1 MMQAAGFPPAN
12 PCPVR
17 PFPGTR
23 APFQLIT
30 MRSPLFRLCT
40 PLLGAVLLFSQSAR
54 GASSWDGK
62 APVDYVL
69 SVETDRDDAIYKQ
82 GETVTFTVELQHN
95 QKPAADAEIEWT
107 TSKDGVAPI
116 QTGKLVL
123 KDGRGVIT
131 GVLKEP
137 GFLQCKVAFKGAKPA
152 ISALSAGGIDLA
164 SIKPSMPAPADFDA
178 FWAAQKKRLAAVPMN
193 TRMTAVPP
201 PATRKGAET
210 FSFVVDSIGAP
221 STGFYGRP
229 IGAKP
234 KSLPAVLFVP
244 GAGVRS
250 ANLDS
255 MAGWAAAGMIVAEIN
270 AHGIANG
277 ETRDYYAALDAGE
290 LSDYRK
296 RGRESR
302 DTFYFQGVYFR
313 VLRAL
318 QFLTEQPE
326 WDGKT
331 LVILGGSQGGG
342 LSLAGAALEPRVS
355 FIVSNVP
362 GLTDHTGMVAGRI
375 AGWPKA
381 IPVGADGKPDAK
393 VLEAMRYYD
402 GVNFAARIKVPVHME
417 VGFIDVICP
426 PTASY
431 AAYNNL
437 GGKKTMI
444 THPDRGHDIGPQI
457 WNDMRK
463 LTLAHAAEQQAK

>member
-1 MMQAAGFPPAN
+1 
-12 PCPVR
+12 
-17 PFPGTR
+17 
-23 APFQLIT
+23 
-30 MRSPLFRLCT
+30 MRSHLFLLCV
-40 PLLGAVLLFSQSAR
+40 PLLGAVLLLSQSAR
-54 GASSWDGK
+54 AASSWDGK
-62 APVDYVL
+62 TPVDYVL
-69 SVETDRDDAIYKQ
+69 SVETDRKDAIYRQ
-82 GETVTFTVELQHN
+82 GETVTFNVELQQN
-95 QKPAADAEIEWT
+95 QKPADAEEIEWT
-107 TSKDGVAPI
+107 ISKDGVAPI
-116 QTGKLVL
+116 QTGKLTL
-123 KDGRGVIT
+123 KAGRGVVT
-131 GVLKEP
+131 GSLKEP
-137 GFLQCKVAFKGAKPA
+137 GFLQCKVNFKGAKPA
-152 ISALSAGGIDLA
+152 ISALAAGGIDLA
-164 SIKPSMPAPADFDA
+164 AIKPSMPAPADFDA

-193 TRMTAVPP
+193 TKLTSVPP
-201 PATRKGAET
+201 PANRDGAET

-255 MAGWAAAGMIVAEIN
+255 MAGWAKAGMIVAEIN

-277 ETRDYYAALDAGE
+277 ETREYYGALDVGE

-331 LVILGGSQGGG
+331 LIILGGSQGGG
-342 LSLAGAALEPRVS
+342 LSLAGAALDQRVT

-402 GVNFAARIKVPVHME
+402 GVNFAARIKIPVHME
-417 VGFIDVICP
+417 VGFIDIICP

-437 GGKKTMI
+437 GGKKEMI
-444 THPDRGHDIGPQI
+444 TWPDRGHDIGPQI

-463 LTLAHAAEQQAK
+463 LVLAHTAEMHAK

>member
-1 MMQAAGFPPAN
+1 
-12 PCPVR
+12 
-17 PFPGTR
+17 
-23 APFQLIT
+23 
-30 MRSPLFRLCT
+30 MRSHLSGLCVQF
-40 PLLGAVLLFSQSAR
+40 LGAVLLFSPLAHA
-54 GASSWDGK
+54 ASSWDGK
-62 APVDYVL
+62 AAVEYVL
-69 SVETDRDDAIYKQ
+69 SVETDRDSAIYKQ
-82 GETVTFTVELQHN
+82 GETITFKVELQHN
-95 QKPAADAEIEWT
+95 QKPAAAEEIEWT

-116 QTGKLVL
+116 QTGKLTL

-131 GVLKEP
+131 GSLKEP
-137 GFLQCKVAFKGAKPA
+137 GFLQCKVLFKGANPA
-152 ISALSAGGIDLA
+152 LTALSAGGVDLA
-164 SIKPSMPAPADFDA
+164 NIKPSMPAPADFDA
-178 FWAAQKKRLAAVPMN
+178 FWAAQKKRLAAVPLN
-193 TRMTAVPP
+193 TQLKPVHAPP
-201 PATRKGAET
+201 NRSGAET
-210 FSFVVDSIGAP
+210 FSFQVDSIGAP

-229 IGAKP
+229 TGAKP

-277 ETRDYYAALDAGE
+277 ETREYYAALDAGE

-318 QFLTEQPE
+318 EFLTTQPE

-331 LVILGGSQGGG
+331 LIILGGSQGGG
-342 LSLAGAALEPRVS
+342 LSLAGAALEPRVT

-402 GVNFAARIKVPVHME
+402 GVNFAARIKIPVHME
-417 VGFIDVICP
+417 VGFIDIICP

-437 GGKKTMI
+437 GGKKEMI
-444 THPDRGHDIGPQI
+444 TWPDRGHDIGPQI

-463 LTLAHAAEQQAK
+463 LTLAHAAEMQAK